1 MTNMKLFKS
10 KNRQSTGDRILHLMF
25 HMIMI
30 FLAFICIYPFLVII
44 GSSFA
49 SQESLVNNGYV
60 LIPDPVSTEAY
71 KSVFA
76 NPKQLVDAYGV
87 TIFVTVM
94 QTLGGLALTST
105 FAYVLCRKDYPY
117 RKFLSMY
124 IFFTMLFNGGLVPTY
139 ILISN
144 WLGLQDSIWALII
157 PGMCSAWNVM
167 LMKGYFQAI
176 PTALIESAKI
186 DGAGEFRIFTQIIIP
201 LSKPAF
207 ATLGL
212 LMVLGSWNAWYS
224 SLLYITSEN
233 KVMLQYL
240 LMKIMKNIDF
250 LQSAEGQQL
259 TGLVS
264 TQIDIP
270 SQALRMAMCVLT
282 TGPILVVFPFF
293 QKYFTKG
300 LTVGSVKG

>member
-1 MTNMKLFKS
+1 MKLLKT
-10 KNRQSTGDRILHLMF
+10 KNRKTAGDNVLHLVF
-25 HMIMI
+25 HLIMI
-30 FLAFICIYPFLVII
+30 FLALTCIYPFLVII

-49 SQESLVNNGYV
+49 SQESIVNNGYKI
-60 LIPDPVSTEAY
+60 LPNPISLEAY
-71 KSVFA
+71 KSVFT
-76 NPKQLVDAYGV
+76 NPKQLFDAYVITTFV
-87 TIFVTVM
+87 TIA
-94 QTLGGLALTST
+94 QTIGGLVLTST
-105 FAYVLCRKDYPY
+105 YGYVLSRKDYPY
-117 RKFLSMY
+117 KRFFAMY
-124 IFFTMLFNGGLVPTY
+124 IFFTMLFNGGLVPSY

-157 PGMCSAWNVM
+157 PGMCSAWNIL
-167 LMKGYFQAI
+167 LMKGFFQSI

-186 DGAGEFRIFTQIIIP
+186 DGASELTIFLKFVVP

-207 ATLGL
+207 ATIGL

-224 SLLYITSEN
+224 SLLYITSDN

-240 LMKIMKNIDF
+240 LMKIMKNIEF

-259 TGLVS
+259 VGTVG
-264 TQIDIP
+264 TKIEIP

-282 TGPILVVFPFF
+282 TGPILIVFPFF
-293 QKYFTKG
+293 QKYFSKG

>member
-1 MTNMKLFKS
+1 MNLFKAKS
-10 KNRQSTGDRILHLMF
+10 RQSTGDKVLHIVF
-25 HMIMI
+25 HLIMI
-30 FLAFICIYPFLVII
+30 FLAFMCVYPFLVIV

-49 SQESLVNNGYV
+49 SQESIVKNGYR
-60 LIPDPVSTEAY
+60 IFPDPISFEAY
-71 KSVFA
+71 KSILG
-76 NPKQLVDAYGV
+76 NPKQLVDAYMV
-87 TIFVTVM
+87 TIFVTVV

-105 FAYVLCRKDYPY
+105 FGYVLSRKDYPY
-117 RKFLSMY
+117 RRFLSLY

-167 LMKGYFQAI
+167 LMKGFFQSI

-186 DGAGEFRIFTQIIIP
+186 DGASEFRIFLKIIIP

-212 LMVLGSWNAWYS
+212 LMVLTGWNAWYS
-224 SLLYITSEN
+224 SLLYITSED

-240 LMKIMKNIDF
+240 LMKIMKNIEF
-250 LQSAEGQQL
+250 MQSAEGQQL
-259 TGLVS
+259 IGTVGAQVEV
-264 TQIDIP
+264 P
-270 SQALRMAMCVLT
+270 SQALRMAMCVLA
-282 TGPILVVFPFF
+282 TGPILMVFPFF
-293 QKYFTKG
+293 QKFFTKG

>member
-1 MTNMKLFKS
+1 MNLLKAKS
-10 KNRQSTGDRILHLMF
+10 RKSTGDKILHIVF
-25 HMIMI
+25 HLIMI
-30 FLAFICIYPFLVII
+30 FLAFMCIYPFLVIV

-49 SQESLVNNGYV
+49 SQESIVNNGYK
-60 LIPDPVSTEAY
+60 IFPDPVSLEAY
-71 KSVFA
+71 KSIFA
-76 NPKQLVDAYGV
+76 NPKQLIDAYAV
-87 TIFVTVM
+87 TIFVTVV

-105 FAYVLCRKDYPY
+105 FGYVLSRKDYPY
-117 RKFLSMY
+117 RRFLSLY

-157 PGMCSAWNVM
+157 PGMCTAWNVI
-167 LMKGYFQAI
+167 LMKGFFQSI

-186 DGAGEFRIFTQIIIP
+186 DGASEVKIFLKIIIP

-224 SLLYITSEN
+224 SLLYITSED

-240 LMKIMKNIDF
+240 LMKIMNNLEF
-250 LQSAEGQQL
+250 MQSAEGQQL
-259 TGLVS
+259 MGTVG
-264 TQIDIP
+264 TQVEIP
-270 SQALRMAMCVLT
+270 SQAIRMAMCVLT
-282 TGPILVVFPFF
+282 TGPILIVFPFF

>member
-1 MTNMKLFKS
+1 MNLFKS
-10 KNRQSTGDRILHLMF
+10 KNRKPLGDRTLHIIF
-25 HMIMI
+25 HIIMI
-30 FLAFICIYPFLVII
+30 FLAFMCVYPFLVII

-49 SQESLVNNGYV
+49 SQESIVNNGYR
-60 LIPDPVSTEAY
+60 LIPSPASTEAY
-71 KSVFA
+71 KNIFA
-76 NPKQLVDAYGV
+76 NPKQLIDAYGV
-87 TIFVTVM
+87 TIFVTIAH
-94 QTLGGLALTST
+94 TLLGLVLNST

-117 RKFLSMY
+117 RKALSMY
-124 IFFTMLFNGGLVPTY
+124 IFFTMLFNGGLVPSY

-144 WLGLQDSIWALII
+144 WLGMQDTIWALII
-157 PGMCSAWNVM
+157 PGACGAWNVM

-186 DGAGEFRIFTQIIIP
+186 DGAGEFRIFSQIIVP

-207 ATLGL
+207 ATIGL
-212 LMVLGSWNAWYS
+212 LMVLASWNAWYS

-264 TQIDIP
+264 TQVEVP

-282 TGPILVVFPFF
+282 TGPILMVFPFF

>member
-1 MTNMKLFKS
+1 MNLFKTKS
-10 KNRQSTGDRILHLMF
+10 RQSTGDKILHIVF
-25 HMIMI
+25 HLIMI
-30 FLAFICIYPFLVII
+30 FLSFMCVYPFLVII

-49 SQESLVNNGYV
+49 SQESIVNNGYV
-60 LIPDPVSTEAY
+60 IFPNPISFDAY
-71 KSVFA
+71 KSIFG
-76 NPKQLVDAYGV
+76 NLNQLVDAYMV
-87 TIFVTVM
+87 TIFVTVV

-105 FAYVLCRKDYPY
+105 FGYVLSRKDYPY
-117 RKFLSMY
+117 KRFLSLY

-157 PGMCSAWNVM
+157 PGMCTAWNVM
-167 LMKGYFQAI
+167 LMKGFFQSI

-186 DGAGEFRIFTQIIIP
+186 DGASEFKIFLKIIIP

-224 SLLYITSEN
+224 SLLYITSED

-240 LMKIMKNIDF
+240 LMKIMKNIEF
-250 LQSAEGQQL
+250 MQSAEGQQL
-259 TGLVS
+259 VGTVG
-264 TQIDIP
+264 TQVEIP
-270 SQALRMAMCVLT
+270 SQALRMAMCVLA
-282 TGPILVVFPFF
+282 TGPILIVFPFF

>member
-1 MTNMKLFKS
+1 MNLFKTKS
-10 KNRQSTGDRILHLMF
+10 RQTAGDRILHIVF
-25 HMIMI
+25 HLIMI
-30 FLAFICIYPFLVII
+30 FLAFMCVYPFLVII

-49 SQESLVNNGYV
+49 SQESIVNHGYRI
-60 LIPDPVSTEAY
+60 LPDPISLDAY
-71 KSVFA
+71 KSIFA
-76 NPKQLVDAYGV
+76 NPTQIINAYKV
-87 TIFVTVM
+87 TIFVTVV

-105 FAYVLCRKDYPY
+105 YGYVLSRKDYPY
-117 RKFLSMY
+117 KRVLSFY
-124 IFFTMLFNGGLVPTY
+124 IFFTMLFNGGLVPSY

-157 PGMCSAWNVM
+157 PGMCSAWNVL
-167 LMKGYFQAI
+167 LMKGFFQSI

-186 DGAGEFRIFTQIIIP
+186 DGAGEFRIFMQIIMP

-212 LMVLGSWNAWYS
+212 LMALGGWNAWYS

-240 LMKIMKNIDF
+240 LMKIMKNIEF
-250 LQSAEGQQL
+250 MQSAEGQQL
-259 TGLVS
+259 MGTVG
-264 TQIDIP
+264 TQIQIP
-270 SQALRMAMCVLT
+270 SQALRMAMCVLA